1 MSFFPP
7 LILSA
12 GFMTFVGGLK
22 REKQTIPY
30 LVVLSLCVILRA
42 VKKKK
47 TEQRREQ
54 QFVAFRSTDQKKER
68 AIENR
73 GKRMKK
79 IMNQA
84 RFFDGLF
91 PTDSFEFSLESH
103 IFFHSPSNHGIFAE
117 S

>member
-42 VKKKK
+42 AKKK

-54 QFVAFRSTDQKKER
+54 QFSVSIDGSKEK

-79 IMNQA
+79 K
-84 RFFDGLF
+84 
-91 PTDSFEFSLESH
+91 
-103 IFFHSPSNHGIFAE
+103 
-117 S
+117 